1 MFPIA
6 QAAYHARGGKDPDLP
21 GRADVSGMGRAD
33 TRIAVDAAGELY
45 VYTKTDGM
53 IRQVVGTR

>member
-1 MFPIA
+1 
-6 QAAYHARGGKDPDLP
+6 
-21 GRADVSGMGRAD
+21 MGRAD

-53 IRQVVGTR
+53 IRQVVAAR